1 MAIEYKDYYEIL
13 GLQRGAGDDEIRNAF
28 RRLARQYHPDKTGN
42 NRDAEDRFKEI
53 NEAYEVLS
61 DPTRRDRY
69 DNFTGAWEAGLT
81 DEEPWKDFARRNE
94 FAASGGR
101 HHFQFDGHGFSQFFD
116 ELFGAKGA
124 RRGRPR
130 NDAPGSTSPPRE
142 RSIDGR
148 GDDLETDI
156 LVTLDEVAN
165 GVVRTVSTKRA
176 VKCATCL
183 GMGQYNA
190 HPCEACS
197 GSGEH
202 VASEACRVK
211 IPKGIQEG
219 AFLRIPGRGEQGI
232 ANGPPGDLYL
242 KIHYAAHPDFR
253 VERGNLIHDLDLAPW
268 EAVLGTTLS
277 VPTLAGPASIKIP
290 AGTQN
295 GAKMRV
301 KGRGLPAAD
310 ATTGD
315 LILNIRIQV
324 PGSTALSER
333 QLWEELARESMFQPR
348 HN

>member
-1 MAIEYKDYYEIL
+1 
-13 GLQRGAGDDEIRNAF
+13 
-28 RRLARQYHPDKTGN
+28 
-42 NRDAEDRFKEI
+42 
-53 NEAYEVLS
+53 
-61 DPTRRDRY
+61 
-69 DNFTGAWEAGLT
+69 
-81 DEEPWKDFARRNE
+81 
-94 FAASGGR
+94 
-101 HHFQFDGHGFSQFFD
+101 
-116 ELFGAKGA
+116 
-124 RRGRPR
+124 
-130 NDAPGSTSPPRE
+130 
-142 RSIDGR
+142 
-148 GDDLETDI
+148 
-156 LVTLDEVAN
+156 
-165 GVVRTVSTKRA
+165 
-176 VKCATCL
+176 
-183 GMGQYNA
+183 
-190 HPCEACS
+190 
-197 GSGEH
+197 
-202 VASEACRVK
+202 VK

-268 EAVLGTTLS
+268 EAVLGTTLT